1 LHFGLGR
8 EQSIREIQIKW
19 PSGAEQII
27 AGPKADQTFKIV
39 ETAQAAA
46 PAPVQV
52 SAKAAAQQKFDSGF
66 ALARQG
72 KIAEA
77 TAAFRD
83 AVKLNPDLT
92 EAHFSLRV
100 LLARQG
106 KPGYAEAMQQFMG
119 RALPIHMDTVI
130 AGAILADVGKLLE
143 YELGADGKSR
153 QSERGEA
160 LRHPFTGVALALE
173 CGVPDAV
180 CHIIAAH
187 AAEGDL
193 VKRTTEAYIVH
204 HADFMAFLPFK
215 NPKNIKVK

>member
-1 LHFGLGR
+1 MREVVQRLWPEIQWIKDARLR
-8 EQSIREIQIKW
+8 EQV
-19 PSGAEQII
+19 AETWTKALERSPLEADDLDHIPFTLLVPNCPITFMEHKRCVVHI
-27 AGPKADQTFKIV
+27 ARH
-39 ETAQAAA
+39 
-46 PAPVQV
+46 
-52 SAKAAAQQKFDSGF
+52 S
-66 ALARQG
+66 
-72 KIAEA
+72 
-77 TAAFRD
+77 
-83 AVKLNPDLT
+83 
-92 EAHFSLRV
+92 
-100 LLARQG
+100 
-106 KPGYAEAMQQFMG
+106 AEAMQEFMG
-119 RALPIHMDTVI
+119 RSLPIDMDTVI

-143 YELGADGKSR
+143 YELGPDGKSR

-215 NPKNIKVK
+215 NPRNIKVK